1 MKTSE
6 VNILNKNKHIQP
18 TQYLEVLNK
27 INFYSNRDHKSVT
40 KVYSELKKGPSFIET
55 CQKI

>member
-6 VNILNKNKHIQP
+6 VNIFNKNKLIQP

-40 KVYSELKKGPSFIET
+40 KLYSELKKEI
-55 CQKI
+55 